1 MKPASLLAVLAFTLL
16 PSLAAAA
23 GCMGGHGQE
32 TAASCIA
39 GTVWDDTK
47 GTCVEKPTS

>member
-16 PSLAAAA
+16 PSLAVA
-23 GCMGGHGQE
+23 GGCRGEHVQQ

-39 GTVWDDTK
+39 GTVWDETK

>member
-1 MKPASLLAVLAFTLL
+1 MKPTTIFAVVAFTVL

-23 GCMGGHGQE
+23 GCSGHSDQ
-32 TAASCIA
+32 TAASCMP
-39 GTVWDDTK
+39 GMVWDSAK